1 MCKVDSFVI
10 TNAPSLR
17 YTAPLQ
23 VLRPQDAGELGGL
36 IPTKSL
42 GLIPYPIYN
51 QIGEVQWFHLFLH
64 KSH

>member
-36 IPTKSL
+36 RKSVVSGFSADTPL
-42 GLIPYPIYN
+42 LYN
-51 QIGEVQWFHLFLH
+51 KEVEPQRFHLF
-64 KSH
+64 